1 MLYFFFFF
9 KQKTAYEMRIS
20 DWSSDVCSS
29 DLLTLDNA
37 SVDEGSEGAVV
48 GTLTVV
54 DPDNSESFT
63 YAVSDDRFEVVGGQL
78 RLRDGEALDYEAE
91 PAVPLTV
98 TVTDSAGNTFTQ
110 DFEIAV
116 NDQADAPAVDLNGPE
131 PGSDSRSEEHT
142 SEL

>member
-1 MLYFFFFF
+1 
-9 KQKTAYEMRIS
+9 MRIS

-29 DLLTLDNA
+29 DL
-37 SVDEGSEGAVV
+37 
-48 GTLTVV
+48 
-54 DPDNSESFT
+54 
-63 YAVSDDRFEVVGGQL
+63 
-78 RLRDGEALDYEAE
+78 AE

-131 PGSDSRSEEHT
+131 PGSDSAASFAQGAGPVSIVEAGAAHST
-142 SEL
+142 DHSYNLAAITATITNPPDGDADYPAASTPATDPTP